1 MSVPGVRRWWALA
14 AIVLSAL
21 TIGFDATILNVALP
35 TLATRIGADNS
46 DLQWIV
52 DSYILIFAGLLL
64 PAGVLADRYG
74 RKKAML
80 AGLALFAGASVV
92 AMTAGG
98 PTALIVARGLMGIG
112 AATITPVALAV
123 IPSIFEPAERAR
135 AVAVTTVGLGLGV
148 PLGPLVGGYLINHFW
163 WGSVFAVNIPT
174 AGVAFLAVALLIPE
188 SRDPAPG
195 RLDPLGAVLV
205 TAGLVSFVYG
215 IIAGP
220 DRGWRDGLVVS
231 TIAAGVVLLA
241 AFVVWQRRNPEP
253 MIDLGLFRDRRFLWA
268 ALGAT
273 IASFAMFGLLFV
285 LPQYLQVVAGHDAF
299 GTGLRLIPMMLGLV
313 AGARISEAVAGRF
326 GARGAI
332 AAGLAVIAAGLAIG
346 TFTTVNTGYGMVAAW
361 LSVVGIG
368 VGLSM
373 APAMTAI
380 LESLPPA
387 RTGMGSSL
395 SQTLRQVGGALGV
408 AVLGSVLASTYTS
421 GLRLPPALPPAA
433 AHAARD
439 SVAAAQAVAARLG
452 MPDVYGTARL
462 SYVHA
467 MDVVLLICAVA
478 SLLGAVLT
486 ARFIPASAGRT
497 ASAAGQAGGTDLP
510 PAGSGGRESSH
521 EPARTA

>member
-14 AIVLSAL
+14 AIVLCAL

-35 TLATRIGADNS
+35 TLAAKIGATNS

-74 RKKAML
+74 RKKAL
-80 AGLALFAGASVV
+80 LTGLVLFAGASAV
-92 AMTAGG
+92 AMSASG
-98 PTALIVARGLMGIG
+98 PTGLIVARALMGIG
-112 AATITPVALAV
+112 AATITPVSLAV

-135 AVAVTTVGLGLGV
+135 AVGVTTVGLGLGV

-174 AGVAFLAVALLIPE
+174 AAVAFVAVALLVPE

-195 RLDPLGAVLV
+195 RLDLAGAALV
-205 TAGLVSFVYG
+205 TAGLVSTVYG

-220 DRGWRDGLVVS
+220 DRGWGDGAVLA
-231 TIAAGVVLLA
+231 TLCAGLLLLA
-241 AFVVWQRRNPEP
+241 AFVAWQRRNPEP
-253 MIDLGLFRDRRFLWA
+253 MIDLGLFRDRQFLWA
-268 ALGAT
+268 ALAAT
-273 IASFAMFGLLFV
+273 VASFAMFGLLFV

-313 AGARISEAVAGRF
+313 VGARVSEGTARRW

-332 AAGLAVIAAGLAIG
+332 AAGLTVIAAGLATG
-346 TFTTVNTGYGMVAAW
+346 AFTTVHSGYATVATW
-361 LSVVGIG
+361 LAVVGVG

-373 APAMTAI
+373 APAMTAV
-380 LESLPPA
+380 LEVLPAA

-408 AVLGSVLASTYTS
+408 AVLGSVLASAYTS
-421 GLRLPPALPPAA
+421 ALRLPPALPPVAVRT
-433 AHAARD
+433 ARD
-439 SVAAAQAVAARLG
+439 SVAAAQAVAAHLG
-452 MPDVYGTARL
+452 APGVYDAARL
-462 SYVHA
+462 AYLRA
-467 MDVVLLICAVA
+467 MDLVLLICAVA
-478 SLLGAVLT
+478 ALLGALLV
-486 ARFIPASAGRT
+486 ARFLPATAGRGTT
-497 ASAAGQAGGTDLP
+497 APADLP
-510 PAGSGGRESSH
+510 TGAAGGRESDH